1 MGSVNCCKKPEE
13 ILIDEI
19 KNNGEGDK
27 INALDQDS
35 YPQDTEYVLKA
46 NMNPEE
52 ENVSN
57 QKLYQQEGSPR
68 IDGAYEVAIN
78 ESSPVQY
85 KQVEVSKQNEIH
97 TPVYENEN
105 ESEQVEKEP
114 QNLNQYSPEALAAYQ
129 NQNQIQTNSNA
140 YEEEIDQNNQPDDTP
155 NKRNVE
161 EINNIKQNQEIVQ
174 PNISNI
180 SNTGAVDLTVLTSQK
195 SAAPINTLSQVVQTP
210 LTNNKAI
217 NIQQNMIQPEQ
228 EINNKIQVKEPEE
241 GEDLNK
247 YFQIPTSLSKS
258 KTTLPSNIGTND
270 VQKLIQ
276 QNQVNVASVTP
287 LEGNDDINQYFTQI
301 STSQQNQNLSDKE
314 LLNKYFTHAVSE
326 EINPQNITQSLNLQN
341 IANMKQPQTT
351 TTTTVI
357 KTNENLPINDINNNY
372 KQVTTTTTT
381 KTTGNV
387 DLRNIPSALTN
398 SEIKRIVDMKDLP
411 TTFGSNDINNFQQK
425 TTTTT
430 TTTKTTGNVD
440 LSNIPS
446 ALTNSEIKK
455 IVDMKDLPNT
465 FGSNDINNFQQKT
478 TTTTTTTKT
487 TGNADL
493 RNIPSA
499 LTNSE
504 IKRIVDMK
512 DLPTT
517 FGSNDINNFQQ
528 KATTTTTTTKTTG
541 NVDLSNIP
549 SALTNSQI
557 KKIVDMKDLPTTFGS
572 NDINNF
578 QQKTTTTTTTTKTT
592 GNADLRNIPSTLT
605 NSEIKRIVDMKDLPT
620 TFGSNDIKNFNQ
632 KTTTTTT
639 TTQTTGNIPKALTP
653 EEIQKIINMKDLPE
667 TIGSSTMTNV
677 KKTTVT
683 TTNVP
688 GNNLN
693 NSKPITT
700 TTKTE
705 ITGSIP
711 KALTQEEIQKIIN
724 MKDLPET
731 IGSSTMTNVKKTT
744 YTNTSSSPVNI
755 DLKQFGLEQ
764 NPSMSPI
771 ASEPLD
777 LKHFGLE
784 PTTSAVSNIGKKQIT
799 TVTKTVQNSGVPLTE
814 DYSKYFQNIQT
825 TSSNNPIDLKQ
836 FGLENNASD
845 ISNLLQGS
853 NITFKQ
859 PGQSLV
865 SSNNNTQ
872 NKNIVSASSTPIIT
886 NDYNQYFKTAN
897 TMTTSGNQ
905 KGVTNSTTVN
915 PAYNYTINT
924 PYTKATTIT
933 TTNKT
938 TGIPVSS
945 ATSYVTKNYTLP
957 TNYTTNKVTSTK
969 VTKST
974 YGVPIQTTG
983 YSYSY
988 NIPTTTTTTTTI
1000 KK

>member
-1 MGSVNCCKKPEE
+1 MGSANCCKKPEE

-27 INALDQDS
+27 INVLDQDS

-52 ENVSN
+52 ENISN
-57 QKLYQQEGSPR
+57 QKLYEQEGSPR

-78 ESSPVQY
+78 ESSPVQF
-85 KQVEVSKQNEIH
+85 KQVEISKQNDIN
-97 TPVYENEN
+97 TPVNEN
-105 ESEQVEKEP
+105 IEKEP
-114 QNLNQYSPEALAAYQ
+114 QNLNQYSPEELAAYQ
-129 NQNQIQTNSNA
+129 NQNQIQRNANA
-140 YEEEIDQNNQPDDTP
+140 YEEEIEQYNQPDDTP
-155 NKRNVE
+155 NKKNVE
-161 EINNIKQNQEIVQ
+161 ENNIIKQNQEVQQ

-180 SNTGAVDLTVLTSQK
+180 SNTGAVDLAVLTSQK

-217 NIQQNMIQPEQ
+217 NIQQNMAQPEQ
-228 EINNKIQVKEPEE
+228 EINNQIQVKEPEE

-247 YFQIPTSLSKS
+247 YFQIPTSLAKS
-258 KTTLPSNIGTND
+258 KTTMPSNIGIND
-270 VQKLIQ
+270 IQKLMQ
-276 QNQVNVASVTP
+276 RNQGNVASVTP
-287 LEGNDDINQYFTQI
+287 LEGNDDINKYFTQI
-301 STSQQNQNLSDKE
+301 STTQQNQNLSDKE
-314 LLNKYFTHAVSE
+314 LLNKYFNHAVSE
-326 EINPQNITQSLNLQN
+326 EINTQNITQNL
-341 IANMKQPQTT
+341 KQPQTT
-351 TTTTVI
+351 TTTTV
-357 KTNENLPINDINNNY
+357 
-372 KQVTTTTTT
+372 T

-387 DLRNIPSALTN
+387 DLRNIPTALTN
-398 SEIKRIVDMKDLP
+398 SEIKKIVDMKDLP
-411 TTFGSNDINNFQQK
+411 NTFGSNDINNFQQK
-425 TTTTT
+425 TTTKTT
-430 TTTKTTGNVD
+430 ITKTTGNVD

-455 IVDMKDLPNT
+455 IVEMKDLPNT

-512 DLPTT
+512 DLP
-517 FGSNDINNFQQ
+517 N
-528 KATTTTTTTKTTG
+528 
-541 NVDLSNIP
+541 
-549 SALTNSQI
+549 
-557 KKIVDMKDLPTTFGS
+557 
-572 NDINNF
+572 
-578 QQKTTTTTTTTKTT
+578 
-592 GNADLRNIPSTLT
+592 
-605 NSEIKRIVDMKDLPT
+605 

-639 TTQTTGNIPKALTP
+639 TTQTTGNLPKALTP

-677 KKTTVT
+677 KKTTVTT

-731 IGSSTMTNVKKTT
+731 IGSSSMTNVKKTI

-764 NPSMSPI
+764 NPSMGPI
-771 ASEPLD
+771 TSEPID
-777 LKHFGLE
+777 LKQFGLE
-784 PTTSAVSNIGKKQIT
+784 PTKSAVSNIGNKQVT
-799 TVTKTVQNSGVPLTE
+799 TVTKTVQKSGVPLTE

-825 TSSNNPIDLKQ
+825 TNSNPIDLQQ
-836 FGLENNASD
+836 FGLENNASN

-865 SSNNNTQ
+865 SSNNNNQ
-872 NKNIVSASSTPIIT
+872 STPIIT
-886 NDYNQYFKTAN
+886 NDYNQYFKTSN
-897 TMTTSGNQ
+897 TITTTGNQ
-905 KGVTNSTTVN
+905 RGVTNSAAVN
-915 PAYNYTINT
+915 PTYNYTFNT
-924 PYTKATTIT
+924 PYTKTATTT
-933 TTNKT
+933 TTTKT

-945 ATSYVTKNYTLP
+945 TTSYVTKNYTLP
-957 TNYTTNKVTSTK
+957 ANYTTNKVTSTK

>member
-1 MGSVNCCKKPEE
+1 MGSANCCKKPEE

-27 INALDQDS
+27 INVLDQDS

-52 ENVSN
+52 ENISN
-57 QKLYQQEGSPR
+57 QKLYEQEGSPR

-78 ESSPVQY
+78 ESSPVQF
-85 KQVEVSKQNEIH
+85 KQVEISKQNDIN
-97 TPVYENEN
+97 TPVNEN
-105 ESEQVEKEP
+105 IEKEP
-114 QNLNQYSPEALAAYQ
+114 QNLNQYSPEELAAYQ
-129 NQNQIQTNSNA
+129 NQNQIQRNANA
-140 YEEEIDQNNQPDDTP
+140 YEEEIEQYNQPDDTP
-155 NKRNVE
+155 NKKNVE
-161 EINNIKQNQEIVQ
+161 ENNIIKQNQEVQQ

-180 SNTGAVDLTVLTSQK
+180 SNTGAVDLAVLTSQK
-195 SAAPINTLSQVVQTP
+195 SAAPINTLSQVVQAP

-217 NIQQNMIQPEQ
+217 NIQQNIAQPEQ
-228 EINNKIQVKEPEE
+228 EINNQIQVKEPEE

-247 YFQIPTSLSKS
+247 YFQIPTSLAKS
-258 KTTLPSNIGTND
+258 KTTMPSNIGIND
-270 VQKLIQ
+270 IQKLMQ
-276 QNQVNVASVTP
+276 RNQGNVASVTP
-287 LEGNDDINQYFTQI
+287 LEGNDDINKYFTQI
-301 STSQQNQNLSDKE
+301 STTQQNQNLSDKE
-314 LLNKYFTHAVSE
+314 LLNKYFNHAVSE
-326 EINPQNITQSLNLQN
+326 EINTQNITQNL
-341 IANMKQPQTT
+341 KQPQTT
-351 TTTTVI
+351 TTTTV
-357 KTNENLPINDINNNY
+357 
-372 KQVTTTTTT
+372 T

-387 DLRNIPSALTN
+387 DLRNIPTALTN
-398 SEIKRIVDMKDLP
+398 SEIKKIVDMKDLP
-411 TTFGSNDINNFQQK
+411 NTFGSNDINNFQQK

-455 IVDMKDLPNT
+455 IVEMKDLPNT
-465 FGSNDINNFQQKT
+465 FGSNDINNFHQKT

-512 DLPTT
+512 DLP
-517 FGSNDINNFQQ
+517 N
-528 KATTTTTTTKTTG
+528 
-541 NVDLSNIP
+541 
-549 SALTNSQI
+549 
-557 KKIVDMKDLPTTFGS
+557 
-572 NDINNF
+572 
-578 QQKTTTTTTTTKTT
+578 
-592 GNADLRNIPSTLT
+592 
-605 NSEIKRIVDMKDLPT
+605 

-639 TTQTTGNIPKALTP
+639 TTQTTGNLPKALTP

-677 KKTTVT
+677 KKTTVTT

-731 IGSSTMTNVKKTT
+731 IGSSSMTNVKKTI

-764 NPSMSPI
+764 NPSMGPI
-771 ASEPLD
+771 TSEPID
-777 LKHFGLE
+777 LKQFGLE
-784 PTTSAVSNIGKKQIT
+784 PTKSAVSNIGNKQVT
-799 TVTKTVQNSGVPLTE
+799 TVTKTVQKSGVPLTE

-825 TSSNNPIDLKQ
+825 TNSNPIDLQQ
-836 FGLENNASD
+836 FGLENNGSN

-865 SSNNNTQ
+865 SSNNNNQ
-872 NKNIVSASSTPIIT
+872 STPIIN
-886 NDYNQYFKTAN
+886 NDYNQYFKTSN
-897 TMTTSGNQ
+897 TITTTGNQ
-905 KGVTNSTTVN
+905 RGVTNSTAVN
-915 PAYNYTINT
+915 PTYNYTFNT
-924 PYTKATTIT
+924 PYTKTATTT
-933 TTNKT
+933 TTTKT

-945 ATSYVTKNYTLP
+945 TTSYVTKNYTLP
-957 TNYTTNKVTSTK
+957 ANYTTNKVTSTK

>member
-1 MGSVNCCKKPEE
+1 MGSANCCKKPEE

-27 INALDQDS
+27 INVLDQDS

-52 ENVSN
+52 ENISN
-57 QKLYQQEGSPR
+57 QKLYEQEGSPR

-78 ESSPVQY
+78 ESSPVQF
-85 KQVEVSKQNEIH
+85 KQVEISKQNDIN
-97 TPVYENEN
+97 TPVNEN
-105 ESEQVEKEP
+105 IEKEP
-114 QNLNQYSPEALAAYQ
+114 QNLNQYSPEELAAYQ
-129 NQNQIQTNSNA
+129 NQNQIQRNANA
-140 YEEEIDQNNQPDDTP
+140 YEEEIEQYNQPDDTP
-155 NKRNVE
+155 NKKNVE
-161 EINNIKQNQEIVQ
+161 ENNIIKQNQEVQQ

-180 SNTGAVDLTVLTSQK
+180 SNTGAVDLAVLTSQK

-217 NIQQNMIQPEQ
+217 NIQQNMAQPEQ
-228 EINNKIQVKEPEE
+228 EINNQIQVKEPEE

-247 YFQIPTSLSKS
+247 YFQIPTSLAKS
-258 KTTLPSNIGTND
+258 KTTMPSNIGIND
-270 VQKLIQ
+270 IQKLMQ
-276 QNQVNVASVTP
+276 RNQGNVASVTP
-287 LEGNDDINQYFTQI
+287 LEGNDDINKYFTQI
-301 STSQQNQNLSDKE
+301 STTQQNQNLSDKE
-314 LLNKYFTHAVSE
+314 LLNKYFNHAVSE
-326 EINPQNITQSLNLQN
+326 EINTQNITQNL
-341 IANMKQPQTT
+341 KQPQTT
-351 TTTTVI
+351 TTTTV
-357 KTNENLPINDINNNY
+357 
-372 KQVTTTTTT
+372 T

-387 DLRNIPSALTN
+387 DLRNIPTALTN
-398 SEIKRIVDMKDLP
+398 SEIKKIVDMKDLP
-411 TTFGSNDINNFQQK
+411 NTFGSNDINNFHQK

-430 TTTKTTGNVD
+430 TTTKTTGKVD

-455 IVDMKDLPNT
+455 IVEMKDLPNT

-512 DLPTT
+512 DLP
-517 FGSNDINNFQQ
+517 N
-528 KATTTTTTTKTTG
+528 
-541 NVDLSNIP
+541 
-549 SALTNSQI
+549 
-557 KKIVDMKDLPTTFGS
+557 
-572 NDINNF
+572 
-578 QQKTTTTTTTTKTT
+578 
-592 GNADLRNIPSTLT
+592 
-605 NSEIKRIVDMKDLPT
+605 

-639 TTQTTGNIPKALTP
+639 TTQTTGNLPKALTP

-677 KKTTVT
+677 KKTTVTT

-731 IGSSTMTNVKKTT
+731 IGSSSMTNVKKTI

-764 NPSMSPI
+764 NPSMGPI
-771 ASEPLD
+771 TSEPID
-777 LKHFGLE
+777 LKQFGLE
-784 PTTSAVSNIGKKQIT
+784 PTKSAVSNIGNKQVT
-799 TVTKTVQNSGVPLTE
+799 TVTKTVQKSGVPPTE

-825 TSSNNPIDLKQ
+825 TNSNPIDLQQ
-836 FGLENNASD
+836 FGLENNASN

-865 SSNNNTQ
+865 SSNNNNQ
-872 NKNIVSASSTPIIT
+872 STPIIT
-886 NDYNQYFKTAN
+886 NDYNQYFKTSN
-897 TMTTSGNQ
+897 TITTTGNQ
-905 KGVTNSTTVN
+905 RGVTNSTAVN
-915 PAYNYTINT
+915 PTYNYTFNT
-924 PYTKATTIT
+924 PYTKTATTT
-933 TTNKT
+933 TTTKT

-945 ATSYVTKNYTLP
+945 TTSYVTKNYTLP
-957 TNYTTNKVTSTK
+957 ANYTTNKVTSTK

>member
-1 MGSVNCCKKPEE
+1 MGSANCCKKPEE

-27 INALDQDS
+27 INVLDQDS

-52 ENVSN
+52 ENISN
-57 QKLYQQEGSPR
+57 QKLYEQEGSPR

-78 ESSPVQY
+78 ESSPVQF
-85 KQVEVSKQNEIH
+85 KQVEISKQNDIN
-97 TPVYENEN
+97 TPVNEN
-105 ESEQVEKEP
+105 IEKEP
-114 QNLNQYSPEALAAYQ
+114 QNLNQYSPEELAAYQ
-129 NQNQIQTNSNA
+129 NQNQIQRNANA
-140 YEEEIDQNNQPDDTP
+140 YEEEIEQYNQPDDTP
-155 NKRNVE
+155 NKKNVE
-161 EINNIKQNQEIVQ
+161 ENNIIKQNQEVQQ

-180 SNTGAVDLTVLTSQK
+180 SNTGAVDLAVLTSQK
-195 SAAPINTLSQVVQTP
+195 SAAPTNTLSQVVQTP

-217 NIQQNMIQPEQ
+217 NIQQNMAQPEQ
-228 EINNKIQVKEPEE
+228 EINNQIQVKEPEE

-247 YFQIPTSLSKS
+247 YFQIPTSLAKS
-258 KTTLPSNIGTND
+258 KTTMPSNIGIND
-270 VQKLIQ
+270 IQKLMQ
-276 QNQVNVASVTP
+276 QNQGNVASVTP
-287 LEGNDDINQYFTQI
+287 LEGNDDINKYFTQI
-301 STSQQNQNLSDKE
+301 STTQQNQNLSDKE
-314 LLNKYFTHAVSE
+314 LLNKYFNHAVSE
-326 EINPQNITQSLNLQN
+326 EINTQNITQNL
-341 IANMKQPQTT
+341 KQPQTT
-351 TTTTVI
+351 TTTTV
-357 KTNENLPINDINNNY
+357 
-372 KQVTTTTTT
+372 T

-387 DLRNIPSALTN
+387 DLRNIPT
-398 SEIKRIVDMKDLP
+398 
-411 TTFGSNDINNFQQK
+411 
-425 TTTTT
+425 
-430 TTTKTTGNVD
+430 
-440 LSNIPS
+440 

-487 TGNADL
+487 TGKVDLSNIPSALTNSEIKKIVEMKDLPNTFGSNDINNFQQKTTTSTTTTKTTGNADL

-512 DLPTT
+512 DLP
-517 FGSNDINNFQQ
+517 N
-528 KATTTTTTTKTTG
+528 
-541 NVDLSNIP
+541 
-549 SALTNSQI
+549 
-557 KKIVDMKDLPTTFGS
+557 
-572 NDINNF
+572 
-578 QQKTTTTTTTTKTT
+578 
-592 GNADLRNIPSTLT
+592 
-605 NSEIKRIVDMKDLPT
+605 

-639 TTQTTGNIPKALTP
+639 TTQTIGNLPKALTP

-677 KKTTVT
+677 KKTTVTT

-731 IGSSTMTNVKKTT
+731 IGSSSMTNVKKTT

-764 NPSMSPI
+764 NPSMGPI
-771 ASEPLD
+771 TSEPID
-777 LKHFGLE
+777 LKQFGLE
-784 PTTSAVSNIGKKQIT
+784 PTKSAVSNIGNKQVT
-799 TVTKTVQNSGVPLTE
+799 TVTKTVQKSGVPPTA

-825 TSSNNPIDLKQ
+825 TNSNPIDLQQ
-836 FGLENNASD
+836 FGLENNASN

-865 SSNNNTQ
+865 SSNNNNQ
-872 NKNIVSASSTPIIT
+872 STPIIT
-886 NDYNQYFKTAN
+886 NDYNQYFKTSN
-897 TMTTSGNQ
+897 TITTTGNQ
-905 KGVTNSTTVN
+905 RGVTNSTAVN
-915 PAYNYTINT
+915 PTYNYTFNT
-924 PYTKATTIT
+924 PYTKTATTT
-933 TTNKT
+933 TTTKT

-945 ATSYVTKNYTLP
+945 TTSYVTKNYTLP
-957 TNYTTNKVTSTK
+957 ANYTTNKVTSTK

>member
-1 MGSVNCCKKPEE
+1 MGSANCCKKPEE

-27 INALDQDS
+27 INVLDQDS

-52 ENVSN
+52 ENISN
-57 QKLYQQEGSPR
+57 QKLYEQEGSPR

-78 ESSPVQY
+78 ESSPVQF
-85 KQVEVSKQNEIH
+85 KQVEISKQNDIN
-97 TPVYENEN
+97 TPVNEN
-105 ESEQVEKEP
+105 IEKEP
-114 QNLNQYSPEALAAYQ
+114 QNLNQYSPEELAAYQ
-129 NQNQIQTNSNA
+129 NQNQIQRNANA
-140 YEEEIDQNNQPDDTP
+140 YEEEIEQYNQPDDTP
-155 NKRNVE
+155 NKKNVE
-161 EINNIKQNQEIVQ
+161 ENNIIKQNQEVQQ

-180 SNTGAVDLTVLTSQK
+180 SNTGAVDLAVLTSQK

-217 NIQQNMIQPEQ
+217 NIQQNMAQPEQ
-228 EINNKIQVKEPEE
+228 EINNQIQVKEPEE

-247 YFQIPTSLSKS
+247 YFQIPTSLAKS
-258 KTTLPSNIGTND
+258 KTTMPSNIGIND
-270 VQKLIQ
+270 IQKLMQ
-276 QNQVNVASVTP
+276 RNQGNVASVTP
-287 LEGNDDINQYFTQI
+287 LEGNDDINKYFTQI
-301 STSQQNQNLSDKE
+301 STTQQNQNLSDKE
-314 LLNKYFTHAVSE
+314 LLNKYFNHAVSE
-326 EINPQNITQSLNLQN
+326 EINTQNITQNL
-341 IANMKQPQTT
+341 KQPQTT
-351 TTTTVI
+351 TTTTV
-357 KTNENLPINDINNNY
+357 
-372 KQVTTTTTT
+372 T

-387 DLRNIPSALTN
+387 DLRNIPTALTN
-398 SEIKRIVDMKDLP
+398 SEIKKIVDMKDLP
-411 TTFGSNDINNFQQK
+411 NTFGSNDINNFQQK

-455 IVDMKDLPNT
+455 IVEMKDLPNT

-512 DLPTT
+512 DLP
-517 FGSNDINNFQQ
+517 N
-528 KATTTTTTTKTTG
+528 
-541 NVDLSNIP
+541 
-549 SALTNSQI
+549 
-557 KKIVDMKDLPTTFGS
+557 
-572 NDINNF
+572 
-578 QQKTTTTTTTTKTT
+578 
-592 GNADLRNIPSTLT
+592 
-605 NSEIKRIVDMKDLPT
+605 

-639 TTQTTGNIPKALTP
+639 TTQTTGNLPKALTP

-677 KKTTVT
+677 KKTIVTT

-731 IGSSTMTNVKKTT
+731 IGSSSMTNVKKTI

-764 NPSMSPI
+764 NPSMGPI
-771 ASEPLD
+771 TSEPID
-777 LKHFGLE
+777 LKQFGLE
-784 PTTSAVSNIGKKQIT
+784 PTKSAVSNIGNKQVT
-799 TVTKTVQNSGVPLTE
+799 TVTKTVQKSGVPPTE

-825 TSSNNPIDLKQ
+825 TNSNPIDLQQ
-836 FGLENNASD
+836 FGLENNASN

-865 SSNNNTQ
+865 SSNNNNQ
-872 NKNIVSASSTPIIT
+872 STPIIT
-886 NDYNQYFKTAN
+886 NDYNQYFKTSN
-897 TMTTSGNQ
+897 TITTTGNQ
-905 KGVTNSTTVN
+905 RGVTNSTAVN
-915 PAYNYTINT
+915 PTYNYTFNT
-924 PYTKATTIT
+924 PYTKTATTT
-933 TTNKT
+933 TTTKT

-945 ATSYVTKNYTLP
+945 TTSYVTKNYTLP
-957 TNYTTNKVTSTK
+957 ANYTTNKVTSTK

>member
-1 MGSVNCCKKPEE
+1 MGSANCCKKPEE

-27 INALDQDS
+27 VNPLDQDS

-52 ENVSN
+52 ENVPN
-57 QKLYQQEGSPR
+57 QKLYEQEGSPR
-68 IDGAYEVAIN
+68 IDGAYELAVN
-78 ESSPVQY
+78 ESSPIKY
-85 KQVEVSKQNEIH
+85 KPVESSNQNDSH
-97 TPVYENEN
+97 TPAYQNENEN
-105 ESEQVEKEP
+105 QQMEIDP
-114 QNLNQYSPEALAAYQ
+114 QNINQYSPEELATYQ
-129 NQNQIQTNSNA
+129 NQIKLNA
-140 YEEEIDQNNQPDDTP
+140 NADVNEDEIDQNNHPDDTQ
-155 NKRNVE
+155 NE
-161 EINNIKQNQEIVQ
+161 NIKQNEEIQ
-174 PNISNI
+174 NSNI
-180 SNTGAVDLTVLTSQK
+180 SNASNKGGVDLAVLASQK
-195 SAAPINTLSQVVQTP
+195 SAAPINSLTQVVQANQIIQTP
-210 LTNNKAI
+210 LSNNQVL
-217 NIQQNMIQPEQ
+217 NIQKNIIQQEQ
-228 EINNKIQVKEPEE
+228 KQINNQIQVKEPEE

-247 YFQIPTSLSKS
+247 YFQIPTSLAKS
-258 KTTLPSNIGTND
+258 KTTIPNNINLNAM
-270 VQKLIQ
+270 QNLIG
-276 QNQVNVASVTP
+276 QNQIQKKNTGNVASVTP
-287 LEGNDDINQYFTQI
+287 LEGNDDINQYFTQL
-301 STSQQNQNLSDKE
+301 SPQMQQKENLSDQE
-314 LLNKYFTHAVSE
+314 ILNRYFSHAVSE
-326 EINPQNITQSLNLQN
+326 EIKPENIVQNQLNLQN
-341 IANMKQPQTT
+341 IVNLKDLPDTFGSANIQQVVMKQQPQTT
-351 TTTTVI
+351 TTTTVT
-357 KTNENLPINDINNNY
+357 KTSQNLPGNDINNNI
-372 KQVTTTTTT
+372 KQKTVTTTT

-411 TTFGSNDINNFQQK
+411 STFGSNDINNFQQK

-455 IVDMKDLPNT
+455 IVDMKDLPTT

-487 TGNADL
+487 SGNVDL

-517 FGSNDINNFQQ
+517 FGSNDINNF
-528 KATTTTTTTKTTG
+528 
-541 NVDLSNIP
+541 
-549 SALTNSQI
+549 
-557 KKIVDMKDLPTTFGS
+557 
-572 NDINNF
+572 
-578 QQKTTTTTTTTKTT
+578 
-592 GNADLRNIPSTLT
+592 
-605 NSEIKRIVDMKDLPT
+605 
-620 TFGSNDIKNFNQ
+620 NQ

-639 TTQTTGNIPKALTP
+639 TTQTTGSIPKALTP

-683 TTNVP
+683 TTTNAS
-688 GNNLN
+688 GNGINNL
-693 NSKPITT
+693 KPITT

-705 ITGSIP
+705 TTGSIP

-744 YTNTSSSPVNI
+744 VTTTSTSPANI

-764 NPSMSPI
+764 NPSLGPTT
-771 ASEPLD
+771 SEPID
-777 LKHFGLE
+777 LKQFGLE
-784 PTTSAVSNIGKKQIT
+784 PTSSAVSNTGNKQVT
-799 TVTKTVQNSGVPLTE
+799 TVTKTVQNSGVLPTE

-825 TSSNNPIDLKQ
+825 SSSPIDLQQ
-836 FGLENNASD
+836 FGLEKNESN
-845 ISNLLQGS
+845 ISNILQGS

-859 PGQSLV
+859 PGQSVV

-872 NKNIVSASSTPIIT
+872 YKKVISSATSTPVIT
-886 NDYNQYFKTAN
+886 TTDYNQYFKTGN
-897 TMTTSGNQ
+897 TITTTGNQ
-905 KGVTNSTTVN
+905 NRINSSAAVN
-915 PAYNYTINT
+915 PAYNYTVTT
-924 PYTKATTIT
+924 PYTKTKT
-933 TTNKT
+933 TTT
-938 TGIPVSS
+938 TTKASGIPVST
-945 ATSYVTKNYTLP
+945 TSYVTKNYNYNIP
-957 TNYTTNKVTSTK
+957 TNYTTNKVTTTK
-969 VTKST
+969 TTKS
-974 YGVPIQTTG
+974 YEVPVQTTG
-983 YSYSY
+983 YNYSYSY

>member
-1 MGSVNCCKKPEE
+1 MGSANCCKKPEE

-27 INALDQDS
+27 INVLDQDS

-52 ENVSN
+52 ENISN
-57 QKLYQQEGSPR
+57 QKLYEQEGSPR

-78 ESSPVQY
+78 ESSPVQF
-85 KQVEVSKQNEIH
+85 KQVEISKQNDIN
-97 TPVYENEN
+97 TPVNEN
-105 ESEQVEKEP
+105 IEKEP
-114 QNLNQYSPEALAAYQ
+114 QNLNQYSPEELAAYQ
-129 NQNQIQTNSNA
+129 NQNQIQRNANA
-140 YEEEIDQNNQPDDTP
+140 YEEEIEQYNQPDDTP
-155 NKRNVE
+155 NKKNVE
-161 EINNIKQNQEIVQ
+161 ENNIIKQNQEVQQ

-180 SNTGAVDLTVLTSQK
+180 SNTGAVDLAVLTSQK

-217 NIQQNMIQPEQ
+217 NIQQNMAQPEQ
-228 EINNKIQVKEPEE
+228 EINNQIQVKEPEE

-247 YFQIPTSLSKS
+247 YFQIPTSLAKS
-258 KTTLPSNIGTND
+258 KTTMPSNIGIND
-270 VQKLIQ
+270 IQKLMQ
-276 QNQVNVASVTP
+276 RNQGNVASVTP
-287 LEGNDDINQYFTQI
+287 LEGNDDINKYFTQI
-301 STSQQNQNLSDKE
+301 STTQQNQNLSDKE
-314 LLNKYFTHAVSE
+314 LLNKYFNHAVSE
-326 EINPQNITQSLNLQN
+326 EINTQNITQNL
-341 IANMKQPQTT
+341 KQPQTT
-351 TTTTVI
+351 TTTTV
-357 KTNENLPINDINNNY
+357 
-372 KQVTTTTTT
+372 T

-387 DLRNIPSALTN
+387 DLRNIPTALTN
-398 SEIKRIVDMKDLP
+398 SEIKKIVDMKDLP
-411 TTFGSNDINNFQQK
+411 NTFGSNDINNFQQK

-430 TTTKTTGNVD
+430 TTTKTTGKVD

-455 IVDMKDLPNT
+455 IVEMKDLPNT

-512 DLPTT
+512 DLP
-517 FGSNDINNFQQ
+517 N
-528 KATTTTTTTKTTG
+528 
-541 NVDLSNIP
+541 
-549 SALTNSQI
+549 
-557 KKIVDMKDLPTTFGS
+557 
-572 NDINNF
+572 
-578 QQKTTTTTTTTKTT
+578 
-592 GNADLRNIPSTLT
+592 
-605 NSEIKRIVDMKDLPT
+605 

-639 TTQTTGNIPKALTP
+639 TTQTTGNLPKALTP

-677 KKTTVT
+677 KKTTVTT

-731 IGSSTMTNVKKTT
+731 IGSSSMTNVKKTI

-764 NPSMSPI
+764 NPSMGPI
-771 ASEPLD
+771 TSEPID
-777 LKHFGLE
+777 LKQFGLE
-784 PTTSAVSNIGKKQIT
+784 PTKSAVSNIGNKQVT
-799 TVTKTVQNSGVPLTE
+799 TVTKTVQKSGVPLTE

-825 TSSNNPIDLKQ
+825 TNSNPIDLQQ
-836 FGLENNASD
+836 FGLENNASN

-859 PGQSLV
+859 QGQSLV
-865 SSNNNTQ
+865 SSNNNNQ
-872 NKNIVSASSTPIIT
+872 STPIIT
-886 NDYNQYFKTAN
+886 NDYNQYFKTSN
-897 TMTTSGNQ
+897 TITTTGNQ
-905 KGVTNSTTVN
+905 RGVTNSTAVN
-915 PAYNYTINT
+915 PTYNYTFNT
-924 PYTKATTIT
+924 PYTKTATTT
-933 TTNKT
+933 TTTKT

-945 ATSYVTKNYTLP
+945 TTSYVTKNYTLP
-957 TNYTTNKVTSTK
+957 ANYTTNKVTSTK

-974 YGVPIQTTG
+974 YGGPIQTTG

>member
-1 MGSVNCCKKPEE
+1 MGSANCCKKPEE

-27 INALDQDS
+27 INVLDQDS

-52 ENVSN
+52 ENISN
-57 QKLYQQEGSPR
+57 QKLYEQEGSPR

-78 ESSPVQY
+78 ESSPVQF
-85 KQVEVSKQNEIH
+85 KQVEISKQNDIN
-97 TPVYENEN
+97 TPVNEN
-105 ESEQVEKEP
+105 IEKEP
-114 QNLNQYSPEALAAYQ
+114 QNLNQYSPEELAAYQ
-129 NQNQIQTNSNA
+129 NQNQIQRNANA
-140 YEEEIDQNNQPDDTP
+140 YEEEIEQYNQPDDTP
-155 NKRNVE
+155 NKKNVE
-161 EINNIKQNQEIVQ
+161 ENNIIKQNQEVQQ

-180 SNTGAVDLTVLTSQK
+180 SNTGAVDLAVLTSQK

-217 NIQQNMIQPEQ
+217 NIQQNMAQPEQ
-228 EINNKIQVKEPEE
+228 EINNQIQVKEPEE

-247 YFQIPTSLSKS
+247 YFQIPTSLAKS
-258 KTTLPSNIGTND
+258 KTTMPSNIGIND
-270 VQKLIQ
+270 IQKLMQ
-276 QNQVNVASVTP
+276 RNQGNVASVTP
-287 LEGNDDINQYFTQI
+287 LEGNDDINKYFTQI
-301 STSQQNQNLSDKE
+301 STTQQNQNLSDKE
-314 LLNKYFTHAVSE
+314 LLNKYFNHAVSE
-326 EINPQNITQSLNLQN
+326 EINTQNITQNL
-341 IANMKQPQTT
+341 KQPQTT
-351 TTTTVI
+351 TTTTV
-357 KTNENLPINDINNNY
+357 
-372 KQVTTTTTT
+372 T

-387 DLRNIPSALTN
+387 DLRNIPTALTN
-398 SEIKRIVDMKDLP
+398 SEIKKIVDMKDLP
-411 TTFGSNDINNFQQK
+411 NTFGSNDINNFQQK

-455 IVDMKDLPNT
+455 IVEMKDLPNT

-512 DLPTT
+512 DLP
-517 FGSNDINNFQQ
+517 N
-528 KATTTTTTTKTTG
+528 
-541 NVDLSNIP
+541 
-549 SALTNSQI
+549 
-557 KKIVDMKDLPTTFGS
+557 
-572 NDINNF
+572 
-578 QQKTTTTTTTTKTT
+578 
-592 GNADLRNIPSTLT
+592 
-605 NSEIKRIVDMKDLPT
+605 

-639 TTQTTGNIPKALTP
+639 TTQTTGNLPKALTP

-677 KKTTVT
+677 KKTTVTT

-731 IGSSTMTNVKKTT
+731 IGSSSMTNVKKTI

-764 NPSMSPI
+764 NPSMGPI
-771 ASEPLD
+771 TSEPID
-777 LKHFGLE
+777 LKQFGLE
-784 PTTSAVSNIGKKQIT
+784 PTKSAVSNIGNKQVT
-799 TVTKTVQNSGVPLTE
+799 TVTKTVQKSGVPPTE

-825 TSSNNPIDLKQ
+825 TNSNPIDLQQ
-836 FGLENNASD
+836 FGLENNASN

-865 SSNNNTQ
+865 SSNNNNQ
-872 NKNIVSASSTPIIT
+872 STPIIT
-886 NDYNQYFKTAN
+886 NDYNQYFKTSN
-897 TMTTSGNQ
+897 TITTTGNQ
-905 KGVTNSTTVN
+905 RGVTNSTAVN
-915 PAYNYTINT
+915 PTYNYTFNT
-924 PYTKATTIT
+924 PYTKTATTT
-933 TTNKT
+933 TTTKT

-945 ATSYVTKNYTLP
+945 TTSYVTKNYTLP
-957 TNYTTNKVTSTK
+957 ANYTTNKVTSTK

>member
-1 MGSVNCCKKPEE
+1 MGSANCCKKPEE

-27 INALDQDS
+27 INVLDQDS

-52 ENVSN
+52 ENISN
-57 QKLYQQEGSPR
+57 QKLYEQEGSPR

-85 KQVEVSKQNEIH
+85 KQVEESKQNEIQS
-97 TPVYENEN
+97 PINEHI
-105 ESEQVEKEP
+105 EKEP
-114 QNLNQYSPEALAAYQ
+114 QNLNQYSPEELAAYQ
-129 NQNQIQTNSNA
+129 NQNQIQRNA
-140 YEEEIDQNNQPDDTP
+140 NVYEEEIDQYNQPDDTP
-155 NKRNVE
+155 NKKNVE
-161 EINNIKQNQEIVQ
+161 EINMINQNKEIQQ
-174 PNISNI
+174 PNTSNI
-180 SNTGAVDLTVLTSQK
+180 SNTGAVDLAALTSQK

-228 EINNKIQVKEPEE
+228 GINNQIQVKEPEE

-247 YFQIPTSLSKS
+247 YFQIPTSLAKS
-258 KTTLPSNIGTND
+258 KTTMPSNIGINGI
-270 VQKLIQ
+270 QKLIQ
-276 QNQVNVASVTP
+276 QNQGNVASVIP
-287 LEGNDDINQYFTQI
+287 IEGNDDINKYFTQI
-301 STSQQNQNLSDKE
+301 STTQQNQNLTDKE

-326 EINPQNITQSLNLQN
+326 EINPQKIV
-341 IANMKQPQTT
+341 NMKQPQTT
-351 TTTTVI
+351 TTTTI
-357 KTNENLPINDINNNY
+357 TKTNQNLPINDINNNY

-387 DLRNIPSALTN
+387 DLRNMPSALTN

-430 TTTKTTGNVD
+430 TTTKTTGNID
-440 LSNIPS
+440 LNNIPS

-504 IKRIVDMK
+504 V
-512 DLPTT
+512 
-517 FGSNDINNFQQ
+517 
-528 KATTTTTTTKTTG
+528 
-541 NVDLSNIP
+541 
-549 SALTNSQI
+549 
-557 KKIVDMKDLPTTFGS
+557 
-572 NDINNF
+572 
-578 QQKTTTTTTTTKTT
+578 
-592 GNADLRNIPSTLT
+592 
-605 NSEIKRIVDMKDLPT
+605 KRIVDMKDLPT

-639 TTQTTGNIPKALTP
+639 TTKTTGNIQKALTP
-653 EEIQKIINMKDLPE
+653 VEIQKIINMKDLPE

-683 TTNVP
+683 TTTNVP
-688 GNNLN
+688 GNNIN

-731 IGSSTMTNVKKTT
+731 IGSSSMTNVKKTT
-744 YTNTSSSPVNI
+744 YTNTSPVNI

-764 NPSMSPI
+764 NPSMGPI
-771 ASEPLD
+771 TSEPID
-777 LKHFGLE
+777 LKQFGLE
-784 PTTSAVSNIGKKQIT
+784 PTKSAVSNIGNKQVT
-799 TVTKTVQNSGVPLTE
+799 TVTKTVQNTGVPLTE
-814 DYSKYFQNIQT
+814 DYSKYFQNIQYT
-825 TSSNNPIDLKQ
+825 NSNPIDLQQ
-836 FGLENNASD
+836 FGLENNASN
-845 ISNLLQGS
+845 ISNVLQGS

-865 SSNNNTQ
+865 SSKNNPQ
-872 NKNIVSASSTPIIT
+872 NIISASSTPIIT

-897 TMTTSGNQ
+897 TITTTGNQ
-905 KGVTNSTTVN
+905 RGVTNSTAVN
-915 PAYNYTINT
+915 PTYNYTYNT
-924 PYTKATTIT
+924 PYTQTATTT
-933 TTNKT
+933 TTTKT

-945 ATSYVTKNYTLP
+945 ATSYVTKNYALP

-983 YSYSY
+983 YNYNYSY

>member
-1 MGSVNCCKKPEE
+1 MGSANCCKKPEE

-27 INALDQDS
+27 INVLDQDS

-52 ENVSN
+52 ENISN
-57 QKLYQQEGSPR
+57 QKLYEQEGSPR

-78 ESSPVQY
+78 ESSPVQF
-85 KQVEVSKQNEIH
+85 KQVEISKQNDIN
-97 TPVYENEN
+97 TPVNEN
-105 ESEQVEKEP
+105 IEKEP
-114 QNLNQYSPEALAAYQ
+114 QNLNQYSPEELAAYQ
-129 NQNQIQTNSNA
+129 NQNQIQRNANA
-140 YEEEIDQNNQPDDTP
+140 YEEEIEQYNQPDDTP
-155 NKRNVE
+155 NKKNVE
-161 EINNIKQNQEIVQ
+161 ENNIIKQNQEVQQ

-180 SNTGAVDLTVLTSQK
+180 SNTGAVDLAVLTSQK
-195 SAAPINTLSQVVQTP
+195 SAAPINTLSQVVQAP

-217 NIQQNMIQPEQ
+217 NIQQNMAQPEQ
-228 EINNKIQVKEPEE
+228 EINNQIQVKEPEE

-247 YFQIPTSLSKS
+247 YFQIPTSLAKS
-258 KTTLPSNIGTND
+258 KTTMPSNIGIND
-270 VQKLIQ
+270 IQKLMQ
-276 QNQVNVASVTP
+276 QNQGNVASVTP
-287 LEGNDDINQYFTQI
+287 LEGNDDINKYFTQI
-301 STSQQNQNLSDKE
+301 STTQQNQNLSDKE
-314 LLNKYFTHAVSE
+314 LLNKYFNHAVSE
-326 EINPQNITQSLNLQN
+326 EINTQNITQNL
-341 IANMKQPQTT
+341 KQPQTT
-351 TTTTVI
+351 TTTTV
-357 KTNENLPINDINNNY
+357 
-372 KQVTTTTTT
+372 T

-387 DLRNIPSALTN
+387 DLRNIPTALTN
-398 SEIKRIVDMKDLP
+398 SEIKKIVDMKDLP
-411 TTFGSNDINNFQQK
+411 NTFGSNDINNFHQK

-430 TTTKTTGNVD
+430 TTTKTTGKVD

-455 IVDMKDLPNT
+455 IVEMKDLPNT

-512 DLPTT
+512 DLP
-517 FGSNDINNFQQ
+517 N
-528 KATTTTTTTKTTG
+528 
-541 NVDLSNIP
+541 
-549 SALTNSQI
+549 
-557 KKIVDMKDLPTTFGS
+557 
-572 NDINNF
+572 
-578 QQKTTTTTTTTKTT
+578 
-592 GNADLRNIPSTLT
+592 
-605 NSEIKRIVDMKDLPT
+605 

-639 TTQTTGNIPKALTP
+639 TTQTTGNLPKALTP

-677 KKTTVT
+677 KKTTVTT

-731 IGSSTMTNVKKTT
+731 IGSSSMTNVKKTI

-764 NPSMSPI
+764 NPSMGPI
-771 ASEPLD
+771 TSEPID
-777 LKHFGLE
+777 LKQFGLE
-784 PTTSAVSNIGKKQIT
+784 PTKSAVSNIGNKQVT
-799 TVTKTVQNSGVPLTE
+799 TVTKTVQKSGVPLTE

-825 TSSNNPIDLKQ
+825 TNSNPIDLQQ
-836 FGLENNASD
+836 FGLENNASN

-865 SSNNNTQ
+865 SSNNNNQ
-872 NKNIVSASSTPIIT
+872 STPIIT
-886 NDYNQYFKTAN
+886 NDYNQYFKTSN
-897 TMTTSGNQ
+897 TITTTGNQ
-905 KGVTNSTTVN
+905 RGVTNSTAVN
-915 PAYNYTINT
+915 PTYNYTFNT
-924 PYTKATTIT
+924 PYTKTATTT
-933 TTNKT
+933 TTTKT

-945 ATSYVTKNYTLP
+945 TTSYVTKNYTLP
-957 TNYTTNKVTSTK
+957 ANYTTNKVTSTK

>member
-1 MGSVNCCKKPEE
+1 MGSANCCKKPEE

-27 INALDQDS
+27 INVLDQDS

-52 ENVSN
+52 ENISN
-57 QKLYQQEGSPR
+57 QKLYEQEGSPR

-78 ESSPVQY
+78 ESSPVQF
-85 KQVEVSKQNEIH
+85 KQVEISKQNDIN
-97 TPVYENEN
+97 TPVNEN
-105 ESEQVEKEP
+105 IEKEP
-114 QNLNQYSPEALAAYQ
+114 QNLNQYSPEELAAYQ
-129 NQNQIQTNSNA
+129 NQNQIQRNANA
-140 YEEEIDQNNQPDDTP
+140 YEEEIEQYNQPDDTP
-155 NKRNVE
+155 NKKNVE
-161 EINNIKQNQEIVQ
+161 ENNIIKQNQEVQQ

-180 SNTGAVDLTVLTSQK
+180 SNTGAVDLAVLTSQK

-217 NIQQNMIQPEQ
+217 NIQQNMAQPEQ
-228 EINNKIQVKEPEE
+228 EINNQIQVKEPEE

-247 YFQIPTSLSKS
+247 YFQIPTSLAKS
-258 KTTLPSNIGTND
+258 KTTMPSNIGIND
-270 VQKLIQ
+270 IQKLMQ
-276 QNQVNVASVTP
+276 QNQGNVASVTP
-287 LEGNDDINQYFTQI
+287 LEGNDDINKYFTQI
-301 STSQQNQNLSDKE
+301 STTQQNQNLSDKE
-314 LLNKYFTHAVSE
+314 LLNKYFNHAVSE
-326 EINPQNITQSLNLQN
+326 EINTQNITQNL
-341 IANMKQPQTT
+341 KQPQTT
-351 TTTTVI
+351 TTTTV
-357 KTNENLPINDINNNY
+357 
-372 KQVTTTTTT
+372 T

-387 DLRNIPSALTN
+387 DLRNIPTALTN
-398 SEIKRIVDMKDLP
+398 SEIKKIVDMKDLP
-411 TTFGSNDINNFQQK
+411 NTFGSNDINNFQQK

-455 IVDMKDLPNT
+455 IVEMKDLPNT

-512 DLPTT
+512 DLP
-517 FGSNDINNFQQ
+517 N
-528 KATTTTTTTKTTG
+528 
-541 NVDLSNIP
+541 
-549 SALTNSQI
+549 
-557 KKIVDMKDLPTTFGS
+557 
-572 NDINNF
+572 
-578 QQKTTTTTTTTKTT
+578 
-592 GNADLRNIPSTLT
+592 
-605 NSEIKRIVDMKDLPT
+605 

-639 TTQTTGNIPKALTP
+639 TTQTTGNLPKALTP

-677 KKTTVT
+677 KKTTVTT

-731 IGSSTMTNVKKTT
+731 IGSSSMTNVKKTI

-764 NPSMSPI
+764 NPSMGPI
-771 ASEPLD
+771 TSEPID
-777 LKHFGLE
+777 LKQFGLE
-784 PTTSAVSNIGKKQIT
+784 PTKSAVSNIGNKQVT
-799 TVTKTVQNSGVPLTE
+799 TVTKTVQKSGVPPTE

-825 TSSNNPIDLKQ
+825 TNSNPIDLQQ
-836 FGLENNASD
+836 FGLENNASN

-865 SSNNNTQ
+865 SSNNNNQ
-872 NKNIVSASSTPIIT
+872 STPIIT
-886 NDYNQYFKTAN
+886 NDYNQYFKTSN
-897 TMTTSGNQ
+897 TITTTGNQ
-905 KGVTNSTTVN
+905 RGVTNSTAVN
-915 PAYNYTINT
+915 PTYNYTFNT
-924 PYTKATTIT
+924 NNTKTATTT
-933 TTNKT
+933 TTTKT

-945 ATSYVTKNYTLP
+945 TTSYVTKNYTLP
-957 TNYTTNKVTSTK
+957 ANYTTNKVTSTK

>member
-1 MGSVNCCKKPEE
+1 MGSANCCKKPEE

-27 INALDQDS
+27 INVLDQDS

-52 ENVSN
+52 ENISN
-57 QKLYQQEGSPR
+57 QKLYEQEGSPR

-78 ESSPVQY
+78 ESSPVQF
-85 KQVEVSKQNEIH
+85 KQVEISKQNDIN
-97 TPVYENEN
+97 TPVNEN
-105 ESEQVEKEP
+105 IEKEP
-114 QNLNQYSPEALAAYQ
+114 QNLNQYSPEELAAYQ
-129 NQNQIQTNSNA
+129 NQNQIQRNVNA
-140 YEEEIDQNNQPDDTP
+140 YEEEIEQYNQPDDTP
-155 NKRNVE
+155 NKKNVE
-161 EINNIKQNQEIVQ
+161 ENNIIKQNQEVQQ

-180 SNTGAVDLTVLTSQK
+180 SNTGAVDLAVLTSQK

-217 NIQQNMIQPEQ
+217 NIQQNMAQPEQ
-228 EINNKIQVKEPEE
+228 EINNQIQVKEPEE

-247 YFQIPTSLSKS
+247 YFQIPTSLAKS
-258 KTTLPSNIGTND
+258 KTTMPSNIGIND
-270 VQKLIQ
+270 IQKLMQ
-276 QNQVNVASVTP
+276 RNQGNVASVTP
-287 LEGNDDINQYFTQI
+287 LEGNDDINKYFTQI
-301 STSQQNQNLSDKE
+301 STTQQNQNLSDKE
-314 LLNKYFTHAVSE
+314 LLNKYFNHAVSE
-326 EINPQNITQSLNLQN
+326 EINKQNITQNL
-341 IANMKQPQTT
+341 KQPQTT
-351 TTTTVI
+351 TTTTV
-357 KTNENLPINDINNNY
+357 
-372 KQVTTTTTT
+372 T

-387 DLRNIPSALTN
+387 DLRNIPTALTN
-398 SEIKRIVDMKDLP
+398 SEIKKIVDMKDLP
-411 TTFGSNDINNFQQK
+411 NTFGSNDINNFQQK

-430 TTTKTTGNVD
+430 TTTKTTGKVD

-455 IVDMKDLPNT
+455 IVEMKDLPNT

-512 DLPTT
+512 DLP
-517 FGSNDINNFQQ
+517 N
-528 KATTTTTTTKTTG
+528 
-541 NVDLSNIP
+541 
-549 SALTNSQI
+549 
-557 KKIVDMKDLPTTFGS
+557 
-572 NDINNF
+572 
-578 QQKTTTTTTTTKTT
+578 
-592 GNADLRNIPSTLT
+592 
-605 NSEIKRIVDMKDLPT
+605 

-639 TTQTTGNIPKALTP
+639 TTQTTGNLPKALTP

-677 KKTTVT
+677 KKTTVTT

-731 IGSSTMTNVKKTT
+731 IGSSSMTNVKKTI

-764 NPSMSPI
+764 NPSMGPI
-771 ASEPLD
+771 TTEPID
-777 LKHFGLE
+777 LKQFGLE
-784 PTTSAVSNIGKKQIT
+784 PTKSAVSNIGNKQVT
-799 TVTKTVQNSGVPLTE
+799 TVTKTVQNSGVPLAE

-825 TSSNNPIDLKQ
+825 TNSNPIDLQQ
-836 FGLENNASD
+836 FGLENNGSN

-865 SSNNNTQ
+865 SSNNNNQ
-872 NKNIVSASSTPIIT
+872 STPIIT
-886 NDYNQYFKTAN
+886 NDYNQYFKTSN
-897 TMTTSGNQ
+897 TITTTGNQ
-905 KGVTNSTTVN
+905 RGVTNSTAVN
-915 PAYNYTINT
+915 PTYNYTFNT
-924 PYTKATTIT
+924 PYTKTATTT
-933 TTNKT
+933 TTTKT

-945 ATSYVTKNYTLP
+945 TTSYVTKNYTLP
-957 TNYTTNKVTSTK
+957 ANYTTNKVTSTK

>member
-1 MGSVNCCKKPEE
+1 MGSANCCKKPEE

-27 INALDQDS
+27 INVLDQDS

-52 ENVSN
+52 ENISN
-57 QKLYQQEGSPR
+57 QKLYEQEGSPR

-78 ESSPVQY
+78 ESSPVQF
-85 KQVEVSKQNEIH
+85 KQVEISKQNDIN
-97 TPVYENEN
+97 TPVNEN
-105 ESEQVEKEP
+105 IEKEP
-114 QNLNQYSPEALAAYQ
+114 QNLNQYSPEELAAYQ
-129 NQNQIQTNSNA
+129 NQNQIQRNANA
-140 YEEEIDQNNQPDDTP
+140 YEEEIEQYNQPDDTP
-155 NKRNVE
+155 NKKNVE
-161 EINNIKQNQEIVQ
+161 ENNIIKQNQEVQQ

-180 SNTGAVDLTVLTSQK
+180 SNTGAVDLAVLTSQK

-217 NIQQNMIQPEQ
+217 NIQQNMAQPEQ
-228 EINNKIQVKEPEE
+228 EINNQIQVKEPEE

-247 YFQIPTSLSKS
+247 YFQIPTSLAKS
-258 KTTLPSNIGTND
+258 KTTMPSNIGIND
-270 VQKLIQ
+270 IQKLMQ
-276 QNQVNVASVTP
+276 QNQGNVASVTP
-287 LEGNDDINQYFTQI
+287 LEGNDDINKYFTQI
-301 STSQQNQNLSDKE
+301 STTQQNQNLSDKE
-314 LLNKYFTHAVSE
+314 LLNKYFNHAVSE
-326 EINPQNITQSLNLQN
+326 EINTQNITQNL
-341 IANMKQPQTT
+341 KQPQTT
-351 TTTTVI
+351 TTTTV
-357 KTNENLPINDINNNY
+357 
-372 KQVTTTTTT
+372 T

-387 DLRNIPSALTN
+387 DLRNIPTALTN
-398 SEIKRIVDMKDLP
+398 SEIKKIVDMKDLP
-411 TTFGSNDINNFQQK
+411 NTFGSNDINNFQQK
-425 TTTTT
+425 TTTKTT
-430 TTTKTTGNVD
+430 ITKTTGNVD

-455 IVDMKDLPNT
+455 IVEMKDLPNT

-512 DLPTT
+512 DLP
-517 FGSNDINNFQQ
+517 N
-528 KATTTTTTTKTTG
+528 
-541 NVDLSNIP
+541 
-549 SALTNSQI
+549 
-557 KKIVDMKDLPTTFGS
+557 
-572 NDINNF
+572 
-578 QQKTTTTTTTTKTT
+578 
-592 GNADLRNIPSTLT
+592 
-605 NSEIKRIVDMKDLPT
+605 

-639 TTQTTGNIPKALTP
+639 TTQTTGNLPKALTP

-677 KKTTVT
+677 KKTTVTT

-731 IGSSTMTNVKKTT
+731 IGSSSMTNVKKTI

-764 NPSMSPI
+764 NPSMGPI
-771 ASEPLD
+771 TSEPID
-777 LKHFGLE
+777 LKQFGLE
-784 PTTSAVSNIGKKQIT
+784 PTKSAVSNIGNKQVT
-799 TVTKTVQNSGVPLTE
+799 TVTKTVQKSGVPPTE

-825 TSSNNPIDLKQ
+825 TNSNPIDLQQ
-836 FGLENNASD
+836 FGLENNASN

-865 SSNNNTQ
+865 SSNNNNQ
-872 NKNIVSASSTPIIT
+872 STPIIT
-886 NDYNQYFKTAN
+886 NDYNQYFKTSN
-897 TMTTSGNQ
+897 TITTTGNQ
-905 KGVTNSTTVN
+905 RGVTNSTAVN
-915 PAYNYTINT
+915 PTYNYTFNT
-924 PYTKATTIT
+924 PYTKTATTT
-933 TTNKT
+933 TTTKT

-945 ATSYVTKNYTLP
+945 TTSYVTKNYTLP
-957 TNYTTNKVTSTK
+957 ANYTTNKVTSTK

>member
-1 MGSVNCCKKPEE
+1 MGSANCCKKPEE

-27 INALDQDS
+27 INVLDQDS

-52 ENVSN
+52 ENISN
-57 QKLYQQEGSPR
+57 QKLYEQEGSPR

-78 ESSPVQY
+78 ESSPVQF
-85 KQVEVSKQNEIH
+85 KQVEISKQNDIN
-97 TPVYENEN
+97 TPVNEN
-105 ESEQVEKEP
+105 IEKEP
-114 QNLNQYSPEALAAYQ
+114 QNLNQYSPEELAAYQ
-129 NQNQIQTNSNA
+129 NQNQIQRNANA
-140 YEEEIDQNNQPDDTP
+140 YEEEIEQYNQPDDTP
-155 NKRNVE
+155 NKKNVE
-161 EINNIKQNQEIVQ
+161 ENNIIKQNQEVQQ

-180 SNTGAVDLTVLTSQK
+180 SNTGAVDLAVLTSQK

-217 NIQQNMIQPEQ
+217 NIQQNMAQPEQ
-228 EINNKIQVKEPEE
+228 EINNQIQVKEPEE

-247 YFQIPTSLSKS
+247 YFQIPTSLAKS
-258 KTTLPSNIGTND
+258 KTTMPSNIGIND
-270 VQKLIQ
+270 IQKLMQ
-276 QNQVNVASVTP
+276 RNQGNVASVTP
-287 LEGNDDINQYFTQI
+287 LEGNDDINKYFTQI
-301 STSQQNQNLSDKE
+301 STTQQNQNLSDKE
-314 LLNKYFTHAVSE
+314 LLNKYFNHAVSE
-326 EINPQNITQSLNLQN
+326 EINTQNITQNL
-341 IANMKQPQTT
+341 KQPQTT
-351 TTTTVI
+351 TTTTV
-357 KTNENLPINDINNNY
+357 
-372 KQVTTTTTT
+372 T

-387 DLRNIPSALTN
+387 DLRNIPTALTN
-398 SEIKRIVDMKDLP
+398 SEIKKIVDMKDLP
-411 TTFGSNDINNFQQK
+411 NTFGSNDINNFQQK

-430 TTTKTTGNVD
+430 TTTKTTGKVD

-455 IVDMKDLPNT
+455 IVEMKDLPNT

-512 DLPTT
+512 DLP
-517 FGSNDINNFQQ
+517 N
-528 KATTTTTTTKTTG
+528 
-541 NVDLSNIP
+541 
-549 SALTNSQI
+549 
-557 KKIVDMKDLPTTFGS
+557 
-572 NDINNF
+572 
-578 QQKTTTTTTTTKTT
+578 
-592 GNADLRNIPSTLT
+592 
-605 NSEIKRIVDMKDLPT
+605 

-639 TTQTTGNIPKALTP
+639 TTQTTGNLPKALTP

-677 KKTTVT
+677 KKTTVTT

-731 IGSSTMTNVKKTT
+731 IGSSSMTNVKKTI

-764 NPSMSPI
+764 NPSMGPI
-771 ASEPLD
+771 TSEPID
-777 LKHFGLE
+777 LKQFGLE
-784 PTTSAVSNIGKKQIT
+784 PTKSAVSNIGNKQVT
-799 TVTKTVQNSGVPLTE
+799 TVTKTVQKSGVPPTE

-825 TSSNNPIDLKQ
+825 TNSNPIDLQQ
-836 FGLENNASD
+836 FGLENNASN

-865 SSNNNTQ
+865 SSNNNNQ
-872 NKNIVSASSTPIIT
+872 STPIIT
-886 NDYNQYFKTAN
+886 NDYNQYFKTSN
-897 TMTTSGNQ
+897 TITTTGNQ
-905 KGVTNSTTVN
+905 RGVTNSTAVN
-915 PAYNYTINT
+915 PTYNYTFNT
-924 PYTKATTIT
+924 PYTKTATTT
-933 TTNKT
+933 TTTKT

-945 ATSYVTKNYTLP
+945 TTSYVTKNYTLP
-957 TNYTTNKVTSTK
+957 ANYTTNKVTSTK